1 MLKCNP
7 AILNGGFATAVKL
20 SFLKYLPAILMVG
33 FSCMP
38 MLSVAD
44 IDMHTDTIVR
54 DFEQRANGGEVE
66 LVLPIYGYLSIDY
79 DGAEQGGLSFHLY
92 GWERK
97 DSADSDLLMAGPEG
111 ELYYGHFGYQKPDNQ
126 FDVSVGHR
134 YFFAGGANQS
144 VDGLRLTA
152 GIGPDRATNIFRSL
166 SVDYQDQHGG
176 RTDPTYGT
184 RLAHHIAEQYE
195 IGLFYQKTDAD
206 GDLSEEKAGAD
217 FLLHLGPWLTLTGLS
232 SYNID
237 SEDWREHRYDARFL
251 VSHLMIEPS
260 FQYVSYQDYFGKGNP
275 QSNIFHFLQNEEEIL
290 AISGTDIVWQ
300 GLGGVDIGV
309 RGRHYDY
316 DIRQESALYMAGLL
330 TVNTSSGSQIGIEIG
345 RMDGETADNLYDLY
359 RGYFYWQQPL
369 RIKTQGFISGDAL
382 YVAYD
387 APVYGEDK
395 SIQYSLS
402 AGRRFFDNRMETK
415 LSGIFSQDPYFNSD
429 VGGSVTLH
437 IHY

>member
-1 MLKCNP
+1 M
-7 AILNGGFATAVKL
+7 AG
-20 SFLKYLPAILMVG
+20 
-33 FSCMP
+33 
-38 MLSVAD
+38 AD
-44 IDMHTDTIVR
+44 IDIHTDTIVR
-54 DFEQRANGGEVE
+54 DFEQRADGGEVE
-66 LVLPIYGYLSIDY
+66 LVLPIYGYLGIDY
-79 DGAEQGGLSFHLY
+79 GDAEQGGLSFHIY

-97 DSADSDLLMAGPEG
+97 DSADSDLHMAGPEG
-111 ELYYGHFGYQKPDNQ
+111 ELHYGHFGYQKPDNK
-126 FDVSVGHR
+126 
-134 YFFAGGANQS
+134 
-144 VDGLRLTA
+144 
-152 GIGPDRATNIFRSL
+152 
-166 SVDYQDQHGG
+166 
-176 RTDPTYGT
+176 
-184 RLAHHIAEQYE
+184 YE
-195 IGLFYQKTDAD
+195 NGLFYQKTDAG

-260 FQYVSYQDYFGKGNP
+260 FHYVSYQDYFGKGNP

-300 GLGGVDIGV
+300 GLGAVDIGV

-415 LSGIFSQDPYFNSD
+415 LSGIFSQAPYFNSD
-429 VGGSVTLH
+429 VGGLVTLH

>member
-1 MLKCNP
+1 MP
-7 AILNGGFATAVKL
+7 ARA
-20 SFLKYLPAILMVG
+20 
-33 FSCMP
+33 
-38 MLSVAD
+38 VAD
-44 IDMHTDTIVR
+44 IDIHTDTIVR
-54 DFEQRANGGEVE
+54 SFEQRADSGEVE
-66 LVLPIYGYLSIDY
+66 LVLPVYGYLGIDY
-79 DGAEQGGLSFHLY
+79 GDAEQGGLSFNLY

-97 DSADSDLLMAGPEG
+97 DSADSDLNLESSKGK
-111 ELYYGHFGYQKPDNQ
+111 LHYGHLGYQKPDNQ
-126 FDVSVGHR
+126 FDVGVGHR
-134 YFFAGGANQS
+134 HFFAGVADQS
-144 VDGLRLTA
+144 DDGLRLTA
-152 GIGPDRATNIFRSL
+152 GIGPNMSTFIFEGLSL
-166 SVDYQDQHGG
+166 DYQDHDGG
-176 RTDPTYGT
+176 SINATIGT
-184 RLAHHIAEQYE
+184 RLAYHIMGQYK

-206 GDLSEEKAGAD
+206 GDLSEKKAGAD
-217 FLLHLGPWLTLTGLS
+217 FLLRLGSRLTLSGLS

-237 SEDWREHRYDARFL
+237 SEDWSEHRYDARVL

-260 FQYVSYQDYFGKGNP
+260 FQYVSYQDYFGKGNA
-275 QSNIFHFLQNEEEIL
+275 QNNIFHFLQNEEEIL
-290 AISGTDIVWQ
+290 AISGTDVMWQ

-330 TVNTSSGSQIGIEIG
+330 TVNTASGSQIGIEIG

-359 RGYFYWQQPL
+359 RGYFYWHQPL

-382 YVAYD
+382 YIAYD

-415 LSGIFSQDPYFNSD
+415 LSGIFSQDPYFDSD
-429 VGGSVTLH
+429 VGGAVTLH